1 MVDGRA
7 GAPNDPAASEGTRER
22 ARALLAEA
30 GLTKPPR
37 ASSPRRLL
45 TVAIAILVVLAAILA
60 GSLLA
65 LDRLQRT
72 VTTTTVPPP
81 TIPAPTPSSIP
92 SGSLPA
98 GPPLASYAMA
108 SADAAVLQAVG
119 EGGQPLALERTPAP
133 TFLTDPRR
141 DPVVIYWWTGAC
153 TPCAAENEVVVSAL
167 EALGGTFRGLT
178 TTTEPGEPG
187 QPAPVATID
196 LRRAAYRGPV
206 VLEAA
211 EVEDARGRPD
221 QPTTGQA
228 RLQAAAYDR
237 SPFAPGSGGY
247 AFVDVAGRYVAVGAG
262 FTPALLRGRSVGA
275 VAGQL
280 AVPTSV
286 LARAIL
292 GDALQLA
299 AAVCLTLQEL
309 GRPRPGVCASPT
321 VSALEA
327 ALPVRAPRGAVP
339 AR

>member
-81 TIPAPTPSSIP
+81 TIPAPTTSSIP

-221 QPTTGQA
+221 QPTTAQA

-262 FTPALLRGRSVGA
+262 FTPALLRGRSVRA